1 MEAFASTQ
9 IDPAAGNH
17 SDSARNDAAPT
28 DEMARRP
35 NCTDAASPMRTRAA
49 TVSAEGVGA
58 SLSIRQPRRMRAKSL
73 HIMPSS
79 GGGAAALTAARG
91 AAAAA
96 RGRRMSMRHAHSK
109 EEEEE
114 EASLRC
120 EEASLLQSF
129 QKENALLKADAKRR
143 LDAQVTQT
151 RRCQVQLESTT
162 PGVCCMCPVDV
173 LWSHC
178 ERTLRNPTSKASGT
192 CHEITIASVTPPP
205 PPFLSQAEIARLQRV
220 LREEGRATRRQA
232 ARQGA
237 DGEGVGDQGVD
248 GQGESEKAGDMTL
261 QQDALAEWDGESLI
275 ANYGESL
282 IGNYG
287 ESRIGNYGE
296 SLIERLRGTH
306 REVLEGVEAM
316 RRKATAALAT
326 QEEGLTRS
334 FRARC
339 E

>member
-151 RRCQVQLESTT
+151 RRCQVQRESST
-162 PGVCCMCPVDV
+162 PGVCCMCPVECCGAIV
-173 LWSHC
+173 SAHSGIPPAKHR
-178 ERTLRNPTSKASGT
+178 EPAMKSPSPAS
-192 CHEITIASVTPPP
+192 PPP

>member
-151 RRCQVQLESTT
+151 RRCQVQRESST
-162 PGVCCMCPVDV
+162 PGVCCMCPVECCGAIV
-173 LWSHC
+173 SAH
-178 ERTLRNPTSKASGT
+178 SGIPPAK
-192 CHEITIASVTPPP
+192 HREPVIKSTIASFILIT
-205 PPFLSQAEIARLQRV
+205 
-220 LREEGRATRRQA
+220 GRDCA
-232 ARQGA
+232 APA
-237 DGEGVGDQGVD
+237 
-248 GQGESEKAGDMTL
+248 SAP
-261 QQDALAEWDGESLI
+261 
-275 ANYGESL
+275 
-282 IGNYG
+282 
-287 ESRIGNYGE
+287 
-296 SLIERLRGTH
+296 
-306 REVLEGVEAM
+306 
-316 RRKATAALAT
+316 
-326 QEEGLTRS
+326 
-334 FRARC
+334 
-339 E
+339 